1 MKYDETKEDDD
12 FSQQNDSNSSL
23 FTFHYSLLREPLLHF
38 VLIGA
43 ALFFVYQWVNPGE
56 SAETD
61 RQIVVSNGRI
71 EQLTT
76 VFQKTWQ
83 RPPTADEL
91 KSLIDDYILEEIY
104 YRQAKAMGID
114 NDDTVI
120 RRRLRQ
126 KVEFLT
132 DDAASL
138 VQSSD
143 QELADYLANNSD
155 KFRQSPTYT
164 FEQVYFNPEKHSK
177 AEVAE
182 ELSFLREGKQVGD
195 VSLLPPSFMDAHRR
209 AVDGTFGTGF
219 SEQLDQLQVGDWQ
232 GPIRSGLGYHLIK
245 IQSRSEGRLPS
256 LDQVR
261 PIVEREWSNDKRQEI
276 RKQINDRWLEEYEIT
291 VEWPD

>member
-1 MKYDETKEDDD
+1 MKDDVEQLNN
-12 FSQQNDSNSSL
+12 SHSSL
-23 FTFHYSLLREPLLHF
+23 FTFHYSLLKEPLLHF

-56 SAETD
+56 SSETD
-61 RQIVVSNGRI
+61 KQIVVSNGRI

-91 KSLIDDYILEEIY
+91 KTLIDDYILEEIY

-126 KVEFLT
+126 KFEFLT

-138 VQSSD
+138 VQPSD
-143 QELADYLANNSD
+143 QELADYLANNSV

-164 FEQVYFNPEKHSK
+164 FEQVYFNPESHSK

-195 VSLLPPSFMDAHRR
+195 VSLLSPSFKDAYRR
-209 AVDGTFGTGF
+209 AVDGMFGTGF

-245 IQSRSEGRLPS
+245 IQSRSEGQLPS

-276 RKQINDRWLEEYEIT
+276 RKQINDRLLAEYEIT